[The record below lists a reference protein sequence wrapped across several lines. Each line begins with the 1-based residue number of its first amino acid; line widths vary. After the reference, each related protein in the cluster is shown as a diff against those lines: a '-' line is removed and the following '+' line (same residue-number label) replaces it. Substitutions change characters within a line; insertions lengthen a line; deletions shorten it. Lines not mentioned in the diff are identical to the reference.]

1 MDEQLDQLHREISLL
16 KNEIEEIRGLLQG
29 RGDVIKSM
37 QEMMR
42 NQQQTIDGLLD
53 QLAKSKI

>member
-37 QEMMR
+37 QIMML
-42 NQQQTIDGLLD
+42 NQQQAIDSLLD
-53 QLAKSKI
+53 QLAKNKI

>member
-1 MDEQLDQLHREISLL
+1 MDEQLEQLQEQISCL
-16 KNEIEEIRGLLQG
+16 KHDLEEIRGLLQG

-53 QLAKSKI
+53 QLAKCKI

>member
-1 MDEQLDQLHREISLL
+1 MDEQLEQLQEQISLL

-29 RGDVIKSM
+29 RGDVISSM

-53 QLAKSKI
+53 HLAKAKI